1 MMVLVMSNEGHTINP
16 PPHTHTHDLWVNA
29 TAYIEALDTVAR
41 SWINEVAQWRPYMCH
56 HDSVPS
62 HTVGKTDEWLTE
74 HFLDYVTPKIWSSSS
89 LDLNPM
95 NV

>member
-1 MMVLVMSNEGHTINP
+1 
-16 PPHTHTHDLWVNA
+16 
-29 TAYIEALDTVAR
+29 
-41 SWINEVAQWRPYMCH
+41 MCH